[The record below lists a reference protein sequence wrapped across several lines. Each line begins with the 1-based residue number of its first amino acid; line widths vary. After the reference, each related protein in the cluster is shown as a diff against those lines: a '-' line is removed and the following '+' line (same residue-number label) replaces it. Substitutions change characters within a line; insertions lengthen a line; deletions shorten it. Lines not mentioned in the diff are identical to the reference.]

1 MGDKEKKVKTEKQ
14 NSAEKKTKAEENKGI
29 ASEEKKEALT
39 EKVSENPAEEN
50 KEVSTD
56 TEVAEAKENIKAGK
70 TDEPVSNSVQPDVE
84 EIKAESTDKPVSDA
98 EQSAAEDVKEENS
111 DKSASDTTEPVACA
125 EKPADEANQ
134 ISEPKTKAETEETAA
149 VAANVKEECS
159 EVKENIQDYHEPEV
173 KPLSVPSENIEKS
186 KSENDPF
193 EHTVS
198 IVECFIITFITA
210 LLAMLASGL
219 VLRTQF
225 VNMEKRFEKM
235 EESITVQQ
243 AQINALQDRIQE
255 LENEKAAAESSVDG
269 WFEEFGNWIEQF
281 GGSGQI
287 IENPDKDTIANAE
300 NLTDRGYLGVSVSD
314 SEKGVVVKE
323 LLIEPS
329 EFKEGDIILSY
340 GKDTETVQE
349 ILDLLETKKAGR
361 TVKVVVERN
370 NKKEE
375 IKMTLLDKD
384 SVQKKVDEKQM
395 FDKDQESPK
404 F

>member
-1 MGDKEKKVKTEKQ
+1 MGDEEKKVKTEKQ
-14 NSAEKKTKAEENKGI
+14 NSAEKKTKAGKNKEI
-29 ASEEKKEALT
+29 TSEEKKESLT
-39 EKVSENPAEEN
+39 EKVSENQAEEN

-56 TEVAEAKENIKAGK
+56 TEAADVKENIKAEK
-70 TDEPVSNSVQPDVE
+70 TDEPVSNSEQPDVE
-84 EIKAESTDKPVSDA
+84 EHKTENADKLVSDA
-98 EQSAAEDVKEENS
+98 EQSVTEDVKEENA
-111 DKSASDTTEPVACA
+111 DKSASDTAEPVACA
-125 EKPADEANQ
+125 EEPADEANQ
-134 ISEPKTKAETEETAA
+134 ISELETKAEPEETAA
-149 VAANVKEECS
+149 VVAD
-159 EVKENIQDYHEPEV
+159 VKENIQDPHEPEV

-198 IVECFIITFITA
+198 VVECFIITFITA

-225 VNMEKRFEKM
+225 VSMEKRFEKM

-243 AQINALQDRIQE
+243 AQINALQDRVQE

-287 IENPDKDTIANAE
+287 IENPDKDTIANSE

-314 SEKGVVVKE
+314 SEKGVVVRE

-329 EFKEGDIILSY
+329 EFKEGDIILSID
-340 GKDTETVQE
+340 GKDTATVQE